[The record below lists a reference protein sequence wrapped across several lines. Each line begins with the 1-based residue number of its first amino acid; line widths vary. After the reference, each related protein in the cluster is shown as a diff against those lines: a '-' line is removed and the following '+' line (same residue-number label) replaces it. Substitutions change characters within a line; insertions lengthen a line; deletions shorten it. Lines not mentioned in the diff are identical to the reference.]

1 MMQRYSF
8 RVTRGKDIQQEITSD
23 LPDNQAARSEKP
35 LPSFPISH
43 AISRTNI
50 DASPDWQI
58 EVTDEARKPIFRPAL
73 AAESLR

>member
-8 RVTRGKDIQQEITSD
+8 RVTRGKDIQQEMTSD

-50 DASPDWQI
+50 DASP
-58 EVTDEARKPIFRPAL
+58 PL
-73 AAESLR
+73 AN